1 MSRNNTRKT
10 PAEIAKTFYPAT
22 MNYATNMYH
31 ALIEQGAKVTFVD
44 VLTSPAVRRF
54 NKNVDKTHKRKILAK
69 LKQKKGVCYK
79 W

>member
-1 MSRNNTRKT
+1 MRKNKTDKT
-10 PAEIAKTFYPAT
+10 PHELAQTFYPAT

-44 VLTSPAVRRF
+44 VLTSPAVKKF
-54 NKNVDKTHKRKILAK
+54 NKNVDKTRKRKIRERRV
-69 LKQKKGVCYK
+69 KGVCYK